1 MRGDVPTLS
10 KNNRILRQNADLFP
24 TDSKIMHMLINESES

>member
-24 TDSKIMHMLINESES
+24 ADSKIMHMLINESES